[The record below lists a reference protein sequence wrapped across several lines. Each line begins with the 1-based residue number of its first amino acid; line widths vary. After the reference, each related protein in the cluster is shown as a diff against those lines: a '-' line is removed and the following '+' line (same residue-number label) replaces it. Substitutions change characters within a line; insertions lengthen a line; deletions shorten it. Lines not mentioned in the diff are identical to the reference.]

1 MLVVAYASGLLLP
14 VTAAAFCCLLHE
26 EELLL
31 ELEWNWKV
39 LRFRL
44 QWKNVRK
51 LIKTNVKMQDPSYI
65 WWRFMLPG
73 IVITHPQSADFP
85 DHIEWDRQIRYTLL
99 GVPSFTRF

>member
-14 VTAAAFCCLLHE
+14 VTAAFCCLLHE

-44 QWKNVRK
+44 QWKNVREV
-51 LIKTNVKMQDPSYI
+51 VKSNMK
-65 WWRFMLPG
+65 G
-73 IVITHPQSADFP
+73 GTPQ
-85 DHIEWDRQIRYTLL
+85 RK
-99 GVPSFTRF
+99 